1 MKRPLQLIVLFLFF
15 CLLILGITACNRE
28 GEADS
33 ATSTRA
39 VVAAVDTATP
49 EPATAT
55 AVPPTETPLPPTA
68 TPTETPAPTA
78 TPTATPTPSLEEQAT
93 AATVRI
99 VVEGSPF
106 LEGYMGSGSGVIY
119 DPAGLVLTNYHLV
132 EGAGIIQVSLADGTL
147 LPAEVVGRSACDDV
161 AVLRLFGSDFASL
174 PLGADPAG
182 ESLVAAGYP
191 TGVNVPETASV
202 QLGAEPL
209 TTTLGFM
216 DALSRTL
223 PLANNLDLGYS
234 GGPLVSADGT
244 IQGLLS
250 LGPGETAA
258 YAIPA
263 SALAELTNQL
273 AAGENLNWLGLNLGP
288 VPEGLAENE
297 NFTGEVVEG
306 LFVYSLELR
315 GPAGQAGIR
324 AGDFLTSFAGV
335 ELDGADG
342 VETYCRLLREH
353 PAGEPLDIVVQR
365 GSDTYAGQLFGEQLV
380 RQEVE
385 VVEAPTATPAPPPD
399 PNPAPTPVPAPTEPP
414 AAAGGALLTTATN
427 VRNDMQGLGGFL
439 DGLIAAGCLYNNPA
453 GAPYGIASPA
463 GHVSCIHQPS
473 DCQIVI
479 NTHARI
485 TSSPTFGPDQLAANE
500 QGPYGQYRASIDTF
514 AAGMMELI
522 AGCQGLIANP
532 DTSVSNLVVFLA
544 RQNIAQ
550 AIEIMNGTINALQ

>member
-1 MKRPLQLIVLFLFF
+1 MLVA
-15 CLLILGITACNRE
+15 ACNRQE
-28 GEADS
+28 GAGQP
-33 ATSTRA
+33 TSTRA
-39 VVAAVDTATP
+39 EVAAAETATP
-49 EPATAT
+49 EPATPT
-55 AVPPTETPLPPTA
+55 AMPTETPVPPTV
-68 TPTETPAPTA
+68 TPTETPAPTT
-78 TPTATPTPSLEEQAT
+78 TPTATPTPSLEELVT

-106 LEGYMGSGSGVIY
+106 LEAYMGSGSGVIY

-132 EGAGIIQVSLADGTL
+132 EGAGIIQVSLADGTV
-147 LPAEVVGRSACDDV
+147 LPAELVGRSACDDV
-161 AVLRLFGSDFASL
+161 AVLRLFGSDFDSL
-174 PLGADPAG
+174 PLGADTDPAG

-191 TGVNVPETASV
+191 TGVNAPETTTV
-202 QLGAEPL
+202 QVGTEPL

-216 DALSRTL
+216 DAMSRTL
-223 PLANNLDLGYS
+223 PLADSLDLGYS
-234 GGPLVSADGT
+234 GGPLVSEDGVV
-244 IQGLLS
+244 QGLLS
-250 LGPGETAA
+250 LGPEETAA
-258 YAIPA
+258 YVIPA
-263 SALAELTNQL
+263 SALAELTEQL

-288 VPEGLAENE
+288 VPEGLAEDE
-297 NFTGEVVEG
+297 NFTGEIVDG

-335 ELDGADG
+335 ELDGRDG
-342 VETYCRLLREH
+342 VEIYCHLLRAH
-353 PAGEPLDIVVQR
+353 PAGEPLDIMVQR
-365 GSDTYAGQLFGEQLV
+365 GSDTYAGQLFGEQLA
-380 RQEVE
+380 RQETE
-385 VVEAPTATPAPPPD
+385 VVEAPTAPPPLPD
-399 PNPAPTPVPAPTEPP
+399 PNPLPTPVPAPTETP
-414 AAAGGALLTTATN
+414 AAAGGLLLATATN

-453 GAPYGIASPA
+453 GAPYGIASVP

-514 AAGMMELI
+514 AAGMAELI

-532 DTSVSNLVVFLA
+532 ETSVSNLVVFLA

-550 AIEIMNGTINALQ
+550 AIEIMNGAINALQ